1 MFLTSLRTA
10 GNRERERGLTV
21 TYIYNGMFLA
31 YWIALA
37 LNMVIQAVVLI
48 TVVVKMN
55 WQKEAD
61 LVADVY
67 NMIVNVNEQ
76 IYSFFYIFRQRN
88 EQVC

>member
-1 MFLTSLRTA
+1 
-10 GNRERERGLTV
+10 
-21 TYIYNGMFLA
+21 
-31 YWIALA
+31 
-37 LNMVIQAVVLI
+37 MVIQAVVLI

-76 IYSFFYIFRQRN
+76 INSFIDLYF
-88 EQVC
+88 